1 VFDGDVEE
9 SVLEEDADEHHRLMG
24 EDPLEARSWG
34 GDEGWLEEV
43 NVFHDDEKA
52 PFVGVVG
59 VYWLEVTFGH
69 HREPI
74 NEGLLIQLLIVD
86 SNAVL

>member
-1 VFDGDVEE
+1 MEE
-9 SVLEEDADEHHRLMG
+9 SVLEEYVDVYHRQLA

-43 NVFHDDEKA
+43 SGAHDGAKV

-59 VYWLEVTFGH
+59 VY
-69 HREPI
+69 
-74 NEGLLIQLLIVD
+74 
-86 SNAVL
+86 